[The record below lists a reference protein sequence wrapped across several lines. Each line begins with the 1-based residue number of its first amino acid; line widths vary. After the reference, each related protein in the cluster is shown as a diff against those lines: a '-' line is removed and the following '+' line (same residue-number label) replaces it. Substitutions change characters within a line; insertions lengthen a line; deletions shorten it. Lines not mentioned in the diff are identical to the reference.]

1 MVRKST
7 VTSGNTDWSA
17 AAGTTE
23 DNSEWIVLDQ
33 NTWDYVGSH
42 PHTDLEGS
50 STDTTIYTIQSGSFP
65 DSTVVTVR
73 GVVTA
78 GSGETPDGSVAF
90 YLQDG
95 TGQYSGINVYISST
109 SGFSVSRGDSIEVN
123 GETNEYYGKTQI
135 INVSSITVLST
146 GSTLPDPEVLALNQS
161 DWEPWEGVLVKI
173 QNISVLN
180 NDAGFGEWEVTD
192 GLDTM
197 LINNA
202 GNYTYAPIIGDSFT
216 SITGPLNYSYSNY
229 KLIPRDDNDLV
240 MMTTVTAPDLVINE
254 FLANN
259 ETCCDDGNGV
269 SEEIENEDFIEIHN
283 FGTEDVDI
291 GGLWTVS
298 YTHLRAHET

>member
-1 MVRKST
+1 M
-7 VTSGNTDWSA
+7 
-17 AAGTTE
+17 
-23 DNSEWIVLDQ
+23 
-33 NTWDYVGSH
+33 
-42 PHTDLEGS
+42 
-50 STDTTIYTIQSGSFP
+50 
-65 DSTVVTVR
+65 R

-229 KLIPRDDNDLV
+229 KLSL
-240 MMTTVTAPDLVINE
+240 
-254 FLANN
+254 
-259 ETCCDDGNGV
+259 
-269 SEEIENEDFIEIHN
+269 IH
-283 FGTEDVDI
+283 I
-291 GGLWTVS
+291 
-298 YTHLRAHET
+298 